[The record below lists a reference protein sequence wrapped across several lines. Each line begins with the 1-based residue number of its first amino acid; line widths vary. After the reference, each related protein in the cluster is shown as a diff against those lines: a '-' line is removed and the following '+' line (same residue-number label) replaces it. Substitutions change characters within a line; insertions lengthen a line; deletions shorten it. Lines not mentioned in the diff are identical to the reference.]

1 MSGPSE
7 AGSPQPESGVPSE
20 PAAHPTDA
28 PPPEPATNAN
38 GPTSGEAPTEAPLQT
53 EAPATEG
60 HAPAPAPAPAT
71 DGDAPPPV
79 PTNDGGASAPSPAA
93 ASEHAARAEAKA
105 ARDLALVQGSRIVVL
120 ATLLGGA
127 LAFWSQLAF
136 RSPWLDSFLLDN
148 ELEPGKRTS
157 LLIALMAGFAAGG
170 LGAFSG
176 IQWWRRKARPLAELE
191 QWAWFL
197 SPLLMMP
204 LGPVLFRPRVWM
216 GRYEVLLPSLVLIIL
231 VFEQLAFRCLTNV
244 PPAARA
250 WWLEAVGQLPAP
262 VRKHGPLASVLA
274 AAAFFSAFFIF
285 YTLRWHYKLRTG
297 NYDLSI
303 NNNLMYGGLHGR
315 FLHSP
320 LVFPKEPA
328 KYLANHVKL
337 GAYLFLPIYALFPR
351 AETLFVIQS
360 VFIGF
365 GSVPLFLFARRHVS
379 EWMAAVVSL
388 AYLSYYP
395 LHGASFSEFQAVP
408 VAAFFIFVVIWAA
421 ETHRYRWLAGAL
433 VVALL
438 MREDVSVGLAVL
450 GLFFL
455 LSGYRP
461 GPGLAIAAVST
472 VYFLVLR
479 FYVMDAAGSWWFPN
493 MYKELWADGEKGF
506 RSVIK
511 TMLTNPLFTLSKL
524 IVEKKIYYV
533 LHLLTPIA
541 FLPVRRWYLWAALL
555 PGTFLT
561 LLVTN
566 YDPPIT
572 FSFHYVMHWAPY
584 LFVASVVA
592 LEALRNGPI
601 LGLERYRSAAAAM
614 VAATLVLSYNYG
626 AFARREGSFKAGFS
640 KIEFSFSEDEWN
652 RYQEL
657 LEITSIIPKDA
668 SVAATEKCGP
678 HLSSRLDMFTMRQ
691 GPQTAEWIV
700 ASSRELKLSKTRPT
714 LKEALESGKYGVIRR
729 LDDFAVMKLGYSTAD
744 NQDLID
750 DWEL

>member
-7 AGSPQPESGVPSE
+7 AGSPQPESGVPGDPSASPSDTPRDE
-20 PAAHPTDA
+20 VKTNGASADGQREVQDSSDA
-28 PPPEPATNAN
+28 PPAEPAPPAESAPPAEPAPPATVVETNAA
-38 GPTSGEAPTEAPLQT
+38 APTPSKK
-53 EAPATEG
+53 
-60 HAPAPAPAPAT
+60 PAPTPA
-71 DGDAPPPV
+71 
-79 PTNDGGASAPSPAA
+79 
-93 ASEHAARAEAKA
+93 EKA
-105 ARDLALVQGSRIVVL
+105 ARDLLLVQTARIVALVSLL
-120 ATLLGGA
+120 AGA
-127 LAFWSQLAF
+127 IALWTQLAF
-136 RSPWLDSFLLDN
+136 HSPWLDTFLLDN
-148 ELEPGKRTS
+148 ELDEPERRMS
-157 LLIALMAGFAAGG
+157 MLLVVVAAVGG
-170 LGAFSG
+170 GAVVAFG
-176 IQWWRRKARPLAELE
+176 GVQWWRRRGRPVAELE

-204 LGPVLFRPRVWM
+204 LGPVLFRPKVWM
-216 GRYEVLLPSLVLIIL
+216 GRQDALLPSLVLILL

-244 PPAARA
+244 PPAART
-250 WWLEAVGQLPAP
+250 WWLEAVGQIPAR
-262 VRKHGPLASVLA
+262 VRKYGPLAVVLA
-274 AAAFFSAFFIF
+274 GAAFFSAFFIF

-315 FLHSP
+315 FLQSP

-337 GAYLFLPIYALFPR
+337 GAYLFLPIYALAPR
-351 AETLFVIQS
+351 PETLFVIQS
-360 VFIGF
+360 IFIGF

-379 EWMAAVVSL
+379 EWMAAIVCL
-388 AYLSYYP
+388 AYLAYYP

-408 VAAFFIFVVIWAA
+408 VAAFFIFVIIWAA
-421 ETHRYRWLAGAL
+421 DTYRYRWLIGAL
-433 VVALL
+433 VAALL

-450 GLFFL
+450 GAFFL
-455 LSGYRP
+455 FSGYRP
-461 GPGLAIAAVST
+461 KIGLVIALVSSA
-472 VYFLVLR
+472 YFLLLR

-511 TMLTNPLFTLSKL
+511 TMLTNPMFTLSKI

-533 LHLLTPIA
+533 LNLLTPLA
-541 FLPVRRWYLWAALL
+541 FLPVRRWYLWAAFL
-555 PGTFLT
+555 PGAFLT

-572 FSFHYVMHWAPY
+572 YSFHYVMHWAPY

-592 LEALRNGPI
+592 LEALRQGP
-601 LGLERYRSAAAAM
+601 LFGLERYRAAAAAM
-614 VAATLVLSYNYG
+614 VAGSLVLSYNYG

-640 KIEFSFSEDEWN
+640 KIEFSFSEDEWD

-691 GPQTAEWIV
+691 GPQTADWIV
-700 ASSRELKLSKTRPT
+700 ASSRELKLSRTRPT
-714 LKEALESGKYGVIRR
+714 LKEALESGTFGVVKR
-729 LDDFAVMKLGYSTAD
+729 LDDFAVMKRGAPTQE
-744 NQDLID
+744 NQALID

>member
-7 AGSPQPESGVPSE
+7 AGTPQPESGVPGDQSAPASAEPLPAATGDAAPAALPEVSE
-20 PAAHPTDA
+20 PETDIV
-28 PPPEPATNAN
+28 
-38 GPTSGEAPTEAPLQT
+38 
-53 EAPATEG
+53 ATEG
-60 HAPAPAPAPAT
+60 ADAAPVPPPTVTAPASKE
-71 DGDAPPPV
+71 DA
-79 PTNDGGASAPSPAA
+79 S
-93 ASEHAARAEAKA
+93 R
-105 ARDLALVQGSRIVVL
+105 ARDLLLAQGSRIL
-120 ATLLGGA
+120 ALGTLLGGA
-127 LAFWSQLAF
+127 FGLWTQLAF
-136 RSPWLDSFLLDN
+136 RSPWLDAFLLDN
-148 ELEPGKRTS
+148 ELEPGQRS
-157 LLIALMAGFAAGG
+157 RLLLAIVVGFVVGGGGSFGAL
-170 LGAFSG
+170 
-176 IQWWRRKARPLAELE
+176 QWWRRRAKPVEELE
-191 QWAWFL
+191 GWLWFL
-197 SPLLMMP
+197 SPLLVLP
-204 LGPVLFRPRVWM
+204 LGPVLFRAKVWM
-216 GRYEVLLPSLVLIIL
+216 GRHDSLLPVLVLVLL
-231 VFEQLAFRCLTNV
+231 VFEQLAFRCLTHV
-244 PPAARA
+244 PAAVRA
-250 WWLEAVGQLPAP
+250 WWLEAVSQTPQKL
-262 VRKHGPLASVLA
+262 RKHGPLAIVLVA
-274 AAAFFSAFFIF
+274 AAAYAAFFIF

-303 NNNLMYGGLHGR
+303 NNNLLYGGLHGK

-337 GAYLFLPIYALFPR
+337 GAYLFLPIYALVPR

-360 VFIGF
+360 TFIGF

-379 EWMAAVVSL
+379 EWMAVLVCL
-388 AYLSYYP
+388 AYLAYYP
-395 LHGASFSEFQAVP
+395 MHGASFSEFQAVP
-408 VAAFFIFVVIWAA
+408 VAALFIFLIIWAVDA
-421 ETHRYRWLAGAL
+421 RRHRWLAAAL

-450 GLFFL
+450 GGFLL

-461 GPGLAIAAVST
+461 GPGLIIATVST
-472 VYFLVLR
+472 AYFLLLR

-511 TMLTNPLFTLSKL
+511 TMLTNPIFTLQKL
-524 IVEKKIYYV
+524 IVEKKVFYL
-533 LHLLTPIA
+533 LHLLVPIA
-541 FLPVRRWYLWAALL
+541 FLPVRRWYLWAALV

-584 LFVASVVA
+584 LFVATVIA
-592 LEALRNGPI
+592 LASIRSGPI
-601 LGLERYRSAAAAM
+601 LGVERYRSAAAAM
-614 VAATLVLSYNYG
+614 VAGSLVLSYNYG

-640 KIEFSFSEDEWN
+640 KIEFFFTADEWD

-657 LEITSIIPKDA
+657 LEITSMIPKDA

-678 HLSSRLDMFTMRQ
+678 HLSSRIDMFTMRQ

-700 ASSRELKLSKTRPT
+700 GSARELKLSKTRPT
-714 LKEALESGKYGVIRR
+714 LKDALVSGRYGVVRR
-729 LDDFAVMKLGYSTAD
+729 LGDFAVMKLGAPTTE
-744 NQDLID
+744 NQALID

>member
-1 MSGPSE
+1 MSGPPE
-7 AGSPQPESGVPSE
+7 AGSPQPESGVSTDSPAPS
-20 PAAHPTDA
+20 PADEATHTANGGVLPEVTSATPPSDA
-28 PPPEPATNAN
+28 PPPPAEAPSQAASPEEASASAEPADPIVVT
-38 GPTSGEAPTEAPLQT
+38 P
-53 EAPATEG
+53 PATPEL
-60 HAPAPAPAPAT
+60 ARASLP
-71 DGDAPPPV
+71 
-79 PTNDGGASAPSPAA
+79 ASAAA
-93 ASEHAARAEAKA
+93 AARE
-105 ARDLALVQGSRIVVL
+105 LLLVQGSRIL
-120 ATLLGGA
+120 ALGSLVGGA
-127 LAFWSQLAF
+127 LALWGSLAF
-136 RSPWLDSFLLDN
+136 RSPWLDAFLLDN
-148 ELEPGKRTS
+148 ELEPGKRS
-157 LLIALMAGFAAGG
+157 LLLAVLAAGLG
-170 LGAFSG
+170 LGGLIAFG
-176 IQWWRRKARPLAELE
+176 AIQWWRRQQRPVAELE
-191 QWAWFL
+191 AWAWFL
-197 SPLLMMP
+197 SPLALMP
-204 LGPVLFRPRVWM
+204 LGPLLFRPKVWM
-216 GRYEVLLPSLVLIIL
+216 GRYEALLPSMVLILL
-231 VFEQLAFRCLTNV
+231 VFEQLAFRCLTNL
-244 PPAARA
+244 PPAVLA
-250 WWLEAVGQLPAP
+250 WWQEAVQQIPAK
-262 VRKHGPLASVLA
+262 VRKHGPLATVVA
-274 AAAFFSAFFIF
+274 GAAFFAAFFIF

-303 NNNLMYGGLHGR
+303 NNNLMFGGLHGQ

-337 GAYLFLPIYALFPR
+337 GAYLFLPIYAIFPR
-351 AETLFVIQS
+351 PETLFVIQS

-365 GSVPLFLFARRHVS
+365 GAVPLFLFARRRIS
-379 EWMAAVVSL
+379 EPMAALVAL
-388 AYLSYYP
+388 AYLAYYP

-408 VAAFFIFVVIWAA
+408 VAAFFVFTIVWAA
-421 ETHRYRWLAGAL
+421 ETRRHRVLAAAL

-450 GLFFL
+450 GAFFL

-461 GPGLAIAAVST
+461 TLGLVIFVVSSA
-472 VYFLVLR
+472 YFMLLR
-479 FYVMDAAGSWWFPN
+479 FYVMEAAGSWWFPN

-511 TMLTNPLFTLSKL
+511 TMLTNPMFLLSKL
-524 IVEKKIYYV
+524 IVEKKVYYM

-555 PGTFLT
+555 PGAFLT

-584 LFVASVVA
+584 LFMASVVA

-601 LGLERYRSAAAAM
+601 LGPERHRAAAAAL
-614 VAATLVLSYNYG
+614 VAGSLVLSYNYG

-640 KIEFSFSEDEWN
+640 KIEFSFTEEEWD

-668 SVAATEKCGP
+668 SLAATEKCGP
-678 HLSSRLDMFTMRQ
+678 HLSSRLNMFTMRQ

-714 LKEALESGKYGVIRR
+714 LREALESGKYGVVRR
-729 LDDFAVMKLGYSTAD
+729 LDDFAVMKLGYSTAE
-744 NQDLID
+744 NQQLID

>member
-7 AGSPQPESGVPSE
+7 AGSPQPESGVPGDPSASPADASPDQATTNESGADGSSE
-20 PAAHPTDA
+20 VPVAPSAEPAVPTPAAH
-28 PPPEPATNAN
+28 TNAL
-38 GPTSGEAPTEAPLQT
+38 T
-53 EAPATEG
+53 
-60 HAPAPAPAPAT
+60 PAPKK
-71 DGDAPPPV
+71 GPPTQV
-79 PTNDGGASAPSPAA
+79 
-93 ASEHAARAEAKA
+93 EKA
-105 ARDLALVQGSRIVVL
+105 ARELTLVQMARVVVL
-120 ATLLGGA
+120 ASLLAGA
-127 LAFWSQLAF
+127 IALWTQLAF
-136 RSPWLDSFLLDN
+136 HSPWLDTFLLDN
-148 ELEPGKRTS
+148 ELDEPERRMS
-157 LLIALMAGFAAGG
+157 IVSVVALAIAGG
-170 LGAFSG
+170 AVVSFVAV
-176 IQWWRRKARPLAELE
+176 QWWRRLGRPIADLE

-204 LGPVLFRPRVWM
+204 LGPVLFRPKVWM
-216 GRYEVLLPSLVLIIL
+216 GRHDVLLPSLVLIL
-231 VFEQLAFRCLTNV
+231 LAFEQLAFRCLTNV

-250 WWLEAVGQLPAP
+250 WWVEAVAQVPQRI
-262 VRKHGPLASVLA
+262 RKHGPLVLVLA
-274 AAAFFSAFFIF
+274 GAAFFSAFFIF

-303 NNNLMYGGLHGR
+303 NNNLMFGGLHGR

-337 GAYLFLPIYALFPR
+337 GAYLFLPIYALAPR
-351 AETLFVIQS
+351 PETLFVIQS
-360 VFIGF
+360 IFIGF
-365 GSVPLFLFARRHVS
+365 GTVPLFLFARRHVS
-379 EWMAAVVSL
+379 EWMAAIVCL

-408 VAAFFIFVVIWAA
+408 VAAFFIFVIIWAA
-421 ETHRYRWLAGAL
+421 DTYRYRWLTGAL
-433 VVALL
+433 IAALL

-450 GLFFL
+450 GAFFL

-461 GPGLAIAAVST
+461 KVGLVIALVST
-472 VYFLVLR
+472 VYFLLLR

-511 TMLTNPLFTLSKL
+511 TMVTNPMFTLSKI
-524 IVEKKIYYV
+524 IVEKKLYYV
-533 LHLLTPIA
+533 LHLLTPLA
-541 FLPVRRWYLWAALL
+541 FLPVRRWYLWAAFL
-555 PGTFLT
+555 PGAFLT

-572 FSFHYVMHWAPY
+572 YSFHYVMHWAPY

-601 LGLERYRSAAAAM
+601 FGPERYRAAAATM

-640 KIEFSFSEDEWN
+640 KIEFSFTEDEWD

-691 GPQTAEWIV
+691 GPQTADWIV

-714 LKEALESGKYGVIRR
+714 LREALVSGTFGVVKR
-729 LDDFAVMKLGYSTAD
+729 LDDFAVMKRGYSTAD
-744 NQDLID
+744 NQSLID

>member
-7 AGSPQPESGVPSE
+7 VGSPQPESGVPGDPSAS
-20 PAAHPTDA
+20 PSDA
-28 PPPEPATNAN
+28 PPDESRTNGAGSDGPAD
-38 GPTSGEAPTEAPLQT
+38 GSGVAEAPSTRELPAPVVKAT
-53 EAPATEG
+53 APAKKG
-60 HAPAPAPAPAT
+60 PR
-71 DGDAPPPV
+71 
-79 PTNDGGASAPSPAA
+79 SAV
-93 ASEHAARAEAKA
+93 EKA
-105 ARDLALVQGSRIVVL
+105 ARELVLVQTARVV
-120 ATLLGGA
+120 A
-127 LAFWSQLAF
+127 LASLLAGAIALWTQLAF
-136 RSPWLDSFLLDN
+136 HSPWLDTFLLDN
-148 ELEPGKRTS
+148 ELDEPQRRMS
-157 LLIALMAGFAAGG
+157 ILVVIVLAIAAGAVASFAAT
-170 LGAFSG
+170 
-176 IQWWRRKARPLAELE
+176 QWWRHRGRPVAELE

-204 LGPVLFRPRVWM
+204 LGPVLFRPKVWM
-216 GRYEVLLPSLVLIIL
+216 GRHDALLPSLVLILL

-244 PPAARA
+244 PAAARA
-250 WWLEAVGQLPAP
+250 WWVDAVGQVPAR
-262 VRKHGPLASVLA
+262 VRKHGPLVVVLA
-274 AAAFFSAFFIF
+274 GAAFFSAFFIF

-303 NNNLMYGGLHGR
+303 NNNLMFGGLHGR
-315 FLHSP
+315 FLQSP

-337 GAYLFLPIYALFPR
+337 GAYLFLPIYALAPR

-360 VFIGF
+360 IFIGF

-379 EWMAAVVSL
+379 EWMAAIVCL

-421 ETHRYRWLAGAL
+421 DTYRYRWLTGAL
-433 VVALL
+433 IAALL

-450 GLFFL
+450 GVFLL

-461 GPGLAIAAVST
+461 KIGLIIALVST
-472 VYFLVLR
+472 AYFLLLR

-511 TMLTNPLFTLSKL
+511 TMLTNPMFTLSKL
-524 IVEKKIYYV
+524 IVEKKLYYV
-533 LHLLTPIA
+533 LHLLTPLA
-541 FLPVRRWYLWAALL
+541 FLPVRRWYLWAAFL
-555 PGTFLT
+555 PGAFLT

-566 YDPPIT
+566 YEPPIT
-572 FSFHYVMHWAPY
+572 YSFHYVMHWAPY

-601 LGLERYRSAAAAM
+601 FGPERYRSAAAAM
-614 VAATLVLSYNYG
+614 VAGSLVLSYNYG

-640 KIEFSFSEDEWN
+640 RIEFSFTEDEWN

-657 LEITSIIPKDA
+657 LEITSMIPKDA

-678 HLSSRLDMFTMRQ
+678 HLSSRLNMFTMRQ
-691 GPQTAEWIV
+691 GPQTADWIV

-714 LKEALESGKYGVIRR
+714 LKEALVSGTFGVIKR
-729 LDDFAVMKLGYSTAD
+729 LDDFAVMKRGYSTAE
-744 NQDLID
+744 NQALID

>member
-7 AGSPQPESGVPSE
+7 AGSPQPESGVRGDPSAS
-20 PAAHPTDA
+20 PSDA
-28 PPPEPATNAN
+28 PPDESKTNGSGGD
-38 GPTSGEAPTEAPLQT
+38 GPPDGPRVAD
-53 EAPATEG
+53 APAVEVPADAT
-60 HAPAPAPAPAT
+60 APVAVTNVIAAVPAKKGPR
-71 DGDAPPPV
+71 
-79 PTNDGGASAPSPAA
+79 SPA
-93 ASEHAARAEAKA
+93 EKA
-105 ARDLALVQGSRIVVL
+105 ARDLVLVQTARVV
-120 ATLLGGA
+120 A
-127 LAFWSQLAF
+127 LASLLAGAIALWTQLAF
-136 RSPWLDSFLLDN
+136 HSPWLDTFLLDN
-148 ELEPGKRTS
+148 ELDEPERRMS
-157 LLIALMAGFAAGG
+157 ILVVIAVAIAGG
-170 LGAFSG
+170 AVVSFGATL
-176 IQWWRRKARPLAELE
+176 WWRRRERPVAELE

-197 SPLLMMP
+197 SPLLMLP
-204 LGPVLFRPRVWM
+204 LGPVLFRPKVWM
-216 GRYEVLLPSLVLIIL
+216 GRHDALLPSLVLILL

-244 PPAARA
+244 PAAARA
-250 WWLEAVGQLPAP
+250 WWVDAVVQVPAR
-262 VRKHGPLASVLA
+262 VRKHGPLAVVLA
-274 AAAFFSAFFIF
+274 GAAFFSAFFIF

-337 GAYLFLPIYALFPR
+337 GAYLFLPIYALVPR
-351 AETLFVIQS
+351 PETLFVIQS
-360 VFIGF
+360 IFIGF
-365 GSVPLFLFARRHVS
+365 GTVPLFLFARRHVS
-379 EWMAAVVSL
+379 EWMAAIVCL
-388 AYLSYYP
+388 AYLAYYP

-408 VAAFFIFVVIWAA
+408 VAAFFVFVIIWAA
-421 ETHRYRWLAGAL
+421 DTHRYRWLAGAL
-433 VVALL
+433 VAALL

-450 GLFFL
+450 GAFFL

-461 GPGLAIAAVST
+461 KVGLAIALVST
-472 VYFLVLR
+472 FYFLLLR
-479 FYVMDAAGSWWFPN
+479 FYVMEAAGSWWFPN

-511 TMLTNPLFTLSKL
+511 TMLTNPMFTLSKL
-524 IVEKKIYYV
+524 IVEKKLYYL
-533 LHLLTPIA
+533 LHLLTPLA
-541 FLPVRRWYLWAALL
+541 FLPVRRWYLWAAFL
-555 PGTFLT
+555 PGAFLT

-572 FSFHYVMHWAPY
+572 YSFHYVMHWAPY
-584 LFVASVVA
+584 LFVASVIA

-601 LGLERYRSAAAAM
+601 FGPERYRAAAAAM
-614 VAATLVLSYNYG
+614 VAGSLVLSYNYG

-640 KIEFSFSEDEWN
+640 KIEFSFTEDEWN

-657 LEITSIIPKDA
+657 LEITSMIPKDA

-691 GPQTAEWIV
+691 GPQTADWIV

-714 LKEALESGKYGVIRR
+714 LRDALVSGTFGVVKR
-729 LDDFAVMKLGYSTAD
+729 LDDFAIMKRGYSTAE
-744 NQDLID
+744 NQALLD

>member
-7 AGSPQPESGVPSE
+7 AGSPQPESGVPGE
-20 PAAHPTDA
+20 PSASPSDA
-28 PPPEPATNAN
+28 PPEASSAN
-38 GPTSGEAPTEAPLQT
+38 G
-53 EAPATEG
+53 
-60 HAPAPAPAPAT
+60 
-71 DGDAPPPV
+71 
-79 PTNDGGASAPSPAA
+79 GGAETPTQAPEVAEARAVEAPSPAVVSA
-93 ASEHAARAEAKA
+93 ASAPVPTKRTPTGAVEKA
-105 ARDLALVQGSRIVVL
+105 ARELLLVQTARVV
-120 ATLLGGA
+120 A
-127 LAFWSQLAF
+127 LASLLAGAVALWTQLAF
-136 RSPWLDSFLLDN
+136 HSPWLDGFLLDN
-148 ELEPGKRTS
+148 ELEEPERRMS
-157 LLIALMAGFAAGG
+157 MLVVIVLAIAGGAVVSFAAT
-170 LGAFSG
+170 
-176 IQWWRRKARPLAELE
+176 QWWRRRGRPVAELE
-191 QWAWFL
+191 QWGWFL

-204 LGPVLFRPRVWM
+204 LGPVLFRPKVWT
-216 GRYEVLLPSLVLIIL
+216 GRQDALLPSLVLILL

-244 PPAARA
+244 PPSARA
-250 WWLEAVGQLPAP
+250 WWADAVGQVPARL
-262 VRKHGPLASVLA
+262 RKYGPLAVVLA

-303 NNNLMYGGLHGR
+303 NNNLMFGGLHGR
-315 FLHSP
+315 FLQSP

-337 GAYLFLPIYALFPR
+337 GAYLFLPIYAIVPR
-351 AETLFVIQS
+351 PETLFVIQS
-360 VFIGF
+360 IFIGF

-379 EWMAAVVSL
+379 EWMAAIVCL

-421 ETHRYRWLAGAL
+421 DTHRYRWLGVAL
-433 VVALL
+433 VAALL

-450 GLFFL
+450 GVFFL

-461 GPGLAIAAVST
+461 KLGLVIALVST
-472 VYFLVLR
+472 AYFLLLR

-511 TMLTNPLFTLSKL
+511 TIVTNPMFTLSKI
-524 IVEKKIYYV
+524 IVEKKLYYV
-533 LHLLTPIA
+533 LHLLTPLA
-541 FLPVRRWYLWAALL
+541 FLPVRRWYLWAAFL
-555 PGTFLT
+555 PGAFLT

-572 FSFHYVMHWAPY
+572 YSFHYVMHWAPY

-592 LEALRNGPI
+592 LEALRDGPI
-601 LGLERYRSAAAAM
+601 FGPERYRAAAAAM
-614 VAATLVLSYNYG
+614 VAGSLVLSYNYG

-640 KIEFSFSEDEWN
+640 RIEFSFTEDEWN

-691 GPQTAEWIV
+691 GPQTADWIV

-714 LKEALESGKYGVIRR
+714 LKEALVSGTFGVVKR
-729 LDDFAVMKLGYSTAD
+729 LDDFAVMKRGYSTAE
-744 NQDLID
+744 NQALID

>member
-7 AGSPQPESGVPSE
+7 AGSPQPESGVQSDPSAS
-20 PAAHPTDA
+20 PPDAAHAEMKTNGEDGDGAPDSPVAADASVAAEA
-28 PPPEPATNAN
+28 PPTEP
-38 GPTSGEAPTEAPLQT
+38 PRPSSV
-53 EAPATEG
+53 
-60 HAPAPAPAPAT
+60 T
-71 DGDAPPPV
+71 DGDAPVPV
-79 PTNDGGASAPSPAA
+79 SRQLAPAPDD
-93 ASEHAARAEAKA
+93 KA
-105 ARDLALVQGSRIVVL
+105 ARDLFLAQSARIVAL
-120 ATLLGGA
+120 ASLLGGA
-127 LAFWSQLAF
+127 VALWTQLAF
-136 RSPWLDSFLLDN
+136 HTPWLDSFLLDN
-148 ELEPGKRTS
+148 DLEDPQRRMAM
-157 LLIALMAGFAAGG
+157 LLVIVGGIAAGAVASFAG
-170 LGAFSG
+170 V
-176 IQWWRRKARPLAELE
+176 QWWRHKKRDVAELE

-197 SPLLMMP
+197 SPLMLLP
-204 LGPVLFRPRVWM
+204 LGPMLFRPKVWM
-216 GRYEVLLPSLVLIIL
+216 GRQDALLPSLVLVLL
-231 VFEQLAFRCLTNV
+231 VLETLAFRCLTNV
-244 PPAARA
+244 PPAAQT
-250 WWLEAVGQLPAP
+250 WWAEAVAQIPAR
-262 VRKHGPLASVLA
+262 VRKHGPLVAVVA
-274 AAAFFSAFFIF
+274 GAAFFSAFFIF

-315 FLHSP
+315 FLQSP

-337 GAYLFLPIYALFPR
+337 GAYLFLPIYALAPR
-351 AETLFVIQS
+351 PETLFVIQS

-379 EWMAAVVSL
+379 EWMAALVCL

-408 VAAFFIFVVIWAA
+408 VAAFFIFIVIWAA
-421 ETHRYRWLAGAL
+421 DTHRYRWLAVGL
-433 VVALL
+433 VAALL

-450 GLFFL
+450 GGFFL

-461 GPGLAIAAVST
+461 KAGLVIALVSS

-511 TMLTNPLFTLSKL
+511 TMLTNPMFTLSKI

-533 LHLLTPIA
+533 LNLLTPLA
-541 FLPVRRWYLWAALL
+541 FLPVRRWYLWAAFL
-555 PGTFLT
+555 PGAFLT

-572 FSFHYVMHWAPY
+572 YSFHYVMHWAPY
-584 LFVASVVA
+584 LFAASVVA
-592 LEALRNGPI
+592 LEALRNGPTF
-601 LGLERYRSAAAAM
+601 GLERYRAAAAAM

-626 AFARREGSFKAGFS
+626 AFPRREGSFKAGFS
-640 KIEFSFSEDEWN
+640 KIEFSFTEDEWN

-691 GPQTAEWIV
+691 GPQTADWIV
-700 ASSRELKLSKTRPT
+700 ASSRELKLSHTRPT
-714 LKEALESGKYGVIRR
+714 LKEALESGTFGVVKR
-729 LDDFAVMKLGYSTAD
+729 LDDFAVMKRGYSTAE
-744 NQDLID
+744 NQELLD
-750 DWEL
+750 DWGL